1 MSVSFDAIR
10 KMLLARQADDGGA
23 FRRAVEELIADERRR
38 NHHVVAREL
47 ERLLNGGGEERR
59 LRPFR
64 TLHAWENDIPKDGDR
79 GLPLLMVL
87 DPQRELA
94 ELVLSD
100 SVRGDLERFAF
111 ESSRAELL
119 RAHGVAPPSRLL
131 LCGPPGCG
139 KTSVA
144 EAVARRLLLPLVVV
158 RFDVVI
164 SSYLGETASNLRKI
178 FDFVATRPMVVLF
191 DEFDAIAKHRDDD
204 FEHGELKRVVNAFL
218 QLMDGLR
225 GDNVIV
231 AATNHQGMLDSAV
244 WRRFDEVLQLG
255 LPDSAARR
263 RVLLNS
269 MCGLSILG
277 VPDWETLLART
288 ESLSHADVE
297 RIAHMAVREALLD
310 DHASVAPEMLMRA
323 AERYQMRMHVV
334 GSARSQAAMTRPTEA
349 THNAVPEGQPAISAP
364 RDAYLG
370 TVESSPETTGPEG
383 GQTATARARAKRPVR
398 PRHRAPG
405 GATPDGDEKSGTG
418 SGD

>member
-1 MSVSFDAIR
+1 MSTPIDAIR
-10 KMLLARQADDGGA
+10 KMLLAHQADDGGA
-23 FRRAVEELIADERRR
+23 FRSAVEELIADERRK

-47 ERLLNGGGEERR
+47 DRLLNGGGEVRR

-79 GLPLLMVL
+79 GLPLLTAL
-87 DPQRELA
+87 DPQRDLA

-100 SVRGDLERFAF
+100 AVRADLERFAF
-111 ESSRAELL
+111 ESSRAEVL

-139 KTSVA
+139 KTSAA
-144 EAVARRLLLPLVVV
+144 EAVARQLLLPLAVV

-164 SSYLGETASNLRKI
+164 SSYLGETAANLRKI

-225 GDNVIV
+225 GDNVII
-231 AATNHQGMLDSAV
+231 AATNHQGMLPDRES
-244 WRRFDEVLQLG
+244 RRQ
-255 LPDSAARR
+255 
-263 RVLLNS
+263 VLLNAL
-269 MCGLSILG
+269 CGLTLHG
-277 VPDWETLLART
+277 APDWAALLAKT
-288 ESLSHADVE
+288 EGLSHADVE
-297 RIAHMAVREALLD
+297 RIAHMAVREALLND
-310 DHASVAPEMLMRA
+310 QAAVAPEMLMRA
-323 AERYQMRMHVV
+323 AERYQTRMRVV
-334 GSARSQAAMTRPTEA
+334 GSAATQGAVTRRTEA
-349 THNAVPEGQPAISAP
+349 TQDAVPERQPAPSAP
-364 RDAYLG
+364 GNADLG
-370 TVESSPETTGPEG
+370 TVESCQEATGPEG
-383 GQTATARARAKRPVR
+383 GKTAAARARAKRPVR

-405 GATPDGDEKSGTG
+405 GAAPDGDEKSGTG